1 MQSERFDPP
10 ASNPEQLGAALTNQH
25 AVSAAGDADIARAQ
39 VRFLQI
45 LLDRLV
51 QDLLRPPK
59 SPES

>member
-1 MQSERFDPP
+1 VIV
-10 ASNPEQLGAALTNQH
+10 AGGADVAQ
-25 AVSAAGDADIARAQ
+25 AQ

-51 QDLLRPPK
+51 QDLLRAPK